1 MAKIIRNS
9 ALAATFV
16 LALVFTLSC
25 SGGKDW
31 LNNIAGQLTSITA
44 SNLLQNPSLGFMS
57 NAPGVPDGEVDVIKN
72 VEISGS
78 ALSGGSVLVTVTSS
92 EKLEELYLQIE
103 GEDGYYVWTLEPED
117 LISSNPYVYQIAL
130 EFNKDLEGGEKDD
143 PKELEFIVSGKTA
156 KGDVVEPKQKELKT
170 VKAGTGALQISLSWD
185 KNHDVDLHVFSPSE
199 HLYFNNLTIEATEA
213 HGKAE
218 LDIDSNRGC
227 IIDGVNSEN
236 IFFEAPLEDGDYK
249 VEVRVYE
256 KCNTG
261 AGAKY
266 RVTAN
271 LKGKFVEFSE
281 NQSGQFADTDDDDYK
296 VVIGTIKIR
305 DGECTNC
312 N

>member
-1 MAKIIRNS
+1 M
-9 ALAATFV
+9 
-16 LALVFTLSC
+16 
-25 SGGKDW
+25 
-31 LNNIAGQLTSITA
+31 NNVAGQLTSITA

-57 NAPGVPDGEVDVIKN
+57 NAPGVPEGEVDVIEK

-78 ALSGGSVLVTVTSS
+78 AISGGSVLVTVTSS

-117 LISSNPYVYQIAL
+117 LISGSAKPYVYQVAL

-156 KGDVVEPKQKELKT
+156 RGDVVEPKQKELKT
-170 VKAGTGALQISLSWD
+170 IKAGTGALQISLSWD
-185 KNHDVDLHVFSPSE
+185 KNHDVDLQVLSPSE
-199 HLYFNNLTIEATEA
+199 RLYFNNPKVEATEKY
-213 HGKAE
+213 GKAE

-227 IIDGVNSEN
+227 KIDGVNSEN

-249 VEVRVYE
+249 VEVHIYE
-256 KCNTG
+256 KCNSG

-271 LKGKFVEFSE
+271 LKGKFVEFSAE
-281 NQSGQFADTDDDDYK
+281 QSGQFADTNDDDFK
-296 VVIGTIKIR
+296 KVIGTIKIR
-305 DGECTNC
+305 NGECSNC
-312 N
+312 FN